1 MDQKN
6 LMLDVAE
13 KLIELSK
20 TIIAL
25 AGSMQKDE
33 KGTSR
38 GSKKEKAPMEKPS
51 VITLEEVRGILA
63 EKSRDGH
70 TAEVRALIQRHGAN
84 RLSEVNPDQYAAI
97 IKEAEVL

>member
-33 KGTSR
+33 KGTSS
-38 GSKKEKAPMEKPS
+38 GPKKEKAPMEKPS
-51 VITLEEVRGILA
+51 AITLEQVRGILA

-70 TAEVRALIQRHGAN
+70 TAEVRAIIQGHGAN
-84 RLSEVNPDQYAAI
+84 RLSEVDPDQYAAI